1 MKWRCLG
8 SHRWIILSGCFLFAF
23 VLLVSIDFSGGTSVD
38 EGHEQAGKKSF
49 PTSKKTSGD
58 HDGKDEAPGGH
69 SAQEETHQGHTGAGG
84 RHRYGEVPEGL
95 SPLLEKGFQLMSDLH
110 CNACHYISPGLEH
123 GADHGG
129 VHAAV
134 APDLTNLGDKFRP
147 GWLFEFLQKPHII
160 RPWLKIRMPDFRL
173 TGQEA
178 VALVWHISKD
188 MMGKRRRFLPAVEL
202 SSAERKT
209 FFEAGKKLM
218 SAEYF
223 DCWSC
228 HQKGKKKPEGLTE
241 GWAPDLEISSQRLRP
256 DWIVQWLQAPQKLV
270 PGTKMPTYFE
280 GPDSGPDEILGG
292 DETKQTYAIV
302 EYILSLSPVRGESS
316 AYVAAKNRHPEATR
330 EWGGELM
337 SELNCAGCHDVGGM
351 HERLEAGPPLAHE
364 GSRVRKEWLVGFLK
378 DPSQIRPIGYTGGR
392 SARMPSFRLT
402 HEEAEALA
410 EFLMTLKDKRVHEHA
425 KPQAV
430 QKVKTKKGAR
440 LFASLRCEA
449 CHPMNGQLE
458 RNVPPRFRGPN
469 LAHAG
474 RRLKEDHLKLWL
486 AGDVTRSGSNLEMDA
501 HPVVPAMDLT
511 RKQIQELSAYLTTL
525 K

>member
-1 MKWRCLG
+1 MKQRILLCR
-8 SHRWIILSGCFLFAF
+8 RWILTGYFLFALF
-23 VLLVSIDFSGGTSVD
+23 LMISIGFSAGAIAD
-38 EGHEQAGKKSF
+38 EGHVEGGKKSSAA
-49 PTSKKTSGD
+49 PKKAGDDYHVIGKPLGHSSKK
-58 HDGKDEAPGGH
+58 EAHGH
-69 SAQEETHQGHTGAGG
+69 VMGAVGV
-84 RHRYGEVPEGL
+84 HRQGEVPKGL

-123 GADHGG
+123 GVDHGG

-173 TGQEA
+173 TEQEI

-188 MMGKRRRFLPAVEL
+188 MVGTSQSSLPTLKL
-202 SSAERKT
+202 SSAAWKT
-209 FFEAGKKLM
+209 FLEAGKKLM
-218 SAEYF
+218 SVEYF

-228 HQKGKKKPEGLTE
+228 HQKGEMKPEGLIE
-241 GWAPDLEISSQRLRP
+241 GWAPDLEISSQRLRR

-292 DETKQTYAIV
+292 NETKQIYAIV
-302 EYILSLSPVRGESS
+302 EYILSLSPARRESS
-316 AYVAAKNRHPEATR
+316 AYAAAKNQHPEATR

-430 QKVKTKKGAR
+430 QKVKAKKGAR

-449 CHPMNGQLE
+449 CHQMNGQPE
-458 RNVPPRFRGPN
+458 RSVPPRFRGPN

-511 RKQIQELSAYLTTL
+511 RKQIQDLSAYLTTL